1 MSVKQYCIILGI
13 LTSANAT
20 IEALLW
26 GFHIH
31 KSIALHGIIV
41 FALLVGYG
49 VAKLEKMWERD
60 REQVRLVTERLLRK
74 PEPLDVAG
82 DMAKLQGQWAKGIL
96 AYASATNISNAA
108 SHQLNA
114 ALLGGQATSN
124 GQRTLASITGADNGK
139 SVGKR

>member
-1 MSVKQYCIILGI
+1 MSVKQYCILLGI

-20 IEALLW
+20 IEVFLW

-49 VAKLEKMWERD
+49 VATLEKMWERD

-82 DMAKLQGQWAKGIL
+82 DMAKLQGQWAKGVL
-96 AYASATNISNAA
+96 GNAIA
-108 SHQLNA
+108 AQLSSVAIRQVGA

-124 GQRTLASITGADNGK
+124 GQRTLASITGEDDGTGL
-139 SVGKR
+139 GKR